1 MEAVAWSALWLFA
14 ATVIAAIFWLGTRI
28 DGLGA
33 TLNARIDG
41 LGAALNARIDGLAA
55 RIDGLDA
62 RIDGLD
68 ARIDGLDAR
77 IGTQTGELSQLSRR
91 LEEHLGRHAG

>member
-1 MEAVAWSALWLFA
+1 LESMEAVAWSALGLLA

-33 TLNARIDG
+33 SLNARIDG
-41 LGAALNARIDGLAA
+41 LGASLNARIDHLGDSLSA

-62 RIDGLD
+62 RID
-68 ARIDGLDAR
+68 A
-77 IGTQTGELSQLSRR
+77 QTGELSQLSRR
-91 LEEHLGRHAG
+91 LDENLGRHAS